1 MNCAYIKLVNTT
13 PKKLLKLVTFYFF
26 RIIKYKDSR
35 YSKILEKF
43 ISLCYSFTEDRMLSQ
58 TQLDKRFKISRVK
71 SGVPYRKWEL
81 KKSRSSLFSVLF
93 FTG

>member
-35 YSKILEKF
+35 YSKILDKF
-43 ISLCYSFTEDRMLSQ
+43 ISLCYSFTEDRMLYQ
-58 TQLDKRFKISRVK
+58 TQLDKRFKIS
-71 SGVPYRKWEL
+71 
-81 KKSRSSLFSVLF
+81 
-93 FTG
+93 